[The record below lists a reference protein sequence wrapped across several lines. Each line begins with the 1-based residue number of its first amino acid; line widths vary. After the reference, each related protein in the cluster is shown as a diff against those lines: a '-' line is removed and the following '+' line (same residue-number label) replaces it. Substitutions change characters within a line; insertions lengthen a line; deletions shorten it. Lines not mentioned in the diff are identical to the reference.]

1 MIPAMIEGASGG
13 TAEETPV
20 VLVALRPR
28 SYSDTIGQVI
38 GELRPDLTVHIIEP
52 VELAEQVLRLHPDL
66 VLCSQP
72 DTVDRDGDQRASATS
87 WVEYYPYAEP
97 PEDEIRIDG
106 QASGWRA
113 VQLSDL
119 LTIVDHALARV

>member
-1 MIPAMIEGASGG
+1 MIPATIEGTNGG
-13 TAEETPV
+13 GKEVAPV
-20 VLVALRPR
+20 VLVSLRPR

-38 GELRPDLTVHIIEP
+38 GELRPDLAVHIVEP
-52 VELAEQVLRLHPDL
+52 VELAEQVLRLNPDL

-72 DTVDRDGDQRASATS
+72 NTVAQDGEARASATS
-87 WVEYYPYAEP
+87 WVEYYPYAEA
-97 PEDEIRIDG
+97 EIRVDG
-106 QASGWRA
+106 QASRWRA